1 MTSLTLFDAATVE
14 VREQTSDAE
23 RIRAR
28 LQDAGIGFERWDAG
42 AVLDEAATDEAVLA
56 AYRPQIER
64 LMADRGYQSA
74 DVIHMRP
81 DHPDRAA
88 LREKFLQEHTHGE
101 DEVRF
106 FVRGCGLF
114 NLHLG
119 EAVYSVRCERGDL
132 LSVPAGTPHWF
143 DMGPAPRFTAIRLFG
158 NPEGWIASN
167 TGDAIAARF
176 PRLDTPAP
184 TA

>member
-1 MTSLTLFDAATVE
+1 MTSLTIFDAATAE
-14 VREQTSDAE
+14 VREQTSEAD

-28 LQDAGIGFERWDAG
+28 LQDAGIGFERWAADVA
-42 AVLDEAATDEAVLA
+42 LDEAATDEAVLA

-64 LMADRGYQSA
+64 LMAERGYQSV

-81 DHPDRAA
+81 DHPDRVA
-88 LREKFLQEHTHGE
+88 LREKFLHEHTHGE

-114 NLHLG
+114 SLHLG

-143 DMGPAPRFTAIRLFG
+143 DMGPAPRFTAIRLFD
-158 NPEGWIASN
+158 NPEGWIARS
-167 TGDAIAARF
+167 TGDGIAARF
-176 PRLDTPAP
+176 PRLDEAAP